1 MTVRRPGETGAGF
14 FVKNFQDRPKK
25 TGRPSVKHSERG
37 EQQMQ
42 RIKAPDPATE
52 QTFTELVSE
61 YQTSLLRMCY
71 LNLHDKGLAEDA
83 VQETFVKAFRGWYQF
98 RGQSSE
104 KTWLTKI
111 AVNTCTD
118 LQRGAWFRHT
128 DRRVTPEMLP
138 EAIIQPTETNLDLT
152 LAVMNLPKK
161 YREAIMLY
169 YYQDMD
175 VREIGTVLGIAQ
187 SSVSNRLKKGREMLR
202 KALEGRI

>member
-1 MTVRRPGETGAGF
+1 MEAVKGPGSGRDEAIERM
-14 FVKNFQDRPKK
+14 VKEWQLP
-25 TGRPSVKHSERG
+25 
-37 EQQMQ
+37 
-42 RIKAPDPATE
+42 
-52 QTFTELVSE
+52 
-61 YQTSLLRMCY
+61 LLRLCY
-71 LNLHDKGLAEDA
+71 IQLHDKTLAEDA
-83 VQETFVKAFRGWYQF
+83 VQETFVKAFRGWDQF

-111 AVNTCTD
+111 AVNTCKD
-118 LQRGAWFRHT
+118 LRRRPWFRHT

-138 EAIIQPTETNLDLT
+138 EAAIQPTETNLDLT